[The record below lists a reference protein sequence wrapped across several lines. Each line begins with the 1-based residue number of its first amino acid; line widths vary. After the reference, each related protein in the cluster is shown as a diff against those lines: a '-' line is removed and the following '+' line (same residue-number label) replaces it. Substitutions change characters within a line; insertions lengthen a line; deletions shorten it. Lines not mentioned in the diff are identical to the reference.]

1 MLVPSYKPLDILLIN
16 KGKNKTYLRNTLK
29 ISSSTLAKMSNR
41 EMIAMSVLLKICDHF
56 DCEIQDVV
64 QFVRVPVEDEGEA

>member
-1 MLVPSYKPLDILLIN
+1 MKISYQPLEILLI
-16 KGKNKTYLRNTLK
+16 KEGKNRKYLKEELL
-29 ISSSTLAKMSNR
+29 IAPGTLAK
-41 EMIAMSVLLKICDHF
+41 IAKGEYIALSVIERICDHF